1 MTPGLCNSVSYFTTS
16 RGTTQGARLAE
27 AGLLRLA
34 FSAFSSLVVVKVLM
48 RIYNNFVIMNII
60 IHVRVGSN
68 STSGLTGG

>member
-1 MTPGLCNSVSYFTTS
+1 M
-16 RGTTQGARLAE
+16 
-27 AGLLRLA
+27 LRLA